1 MGRYQTMVMQN
12 PKYFSTFVHSLW
24 ISITMFLR
32 ALNHFTSSHNCEYC
46 FITAAEKDDGQISD
60 NGAAGSLWISISMNI
75 DEHKSKST
83 FQDTIRVL
91 FRNQVTL
98 VHETVVCSRAILCG
112 YVFSHIR
119 TSLIL
124 ELLVSIRVNTYWIVL
139 VFDTSSRQ
147 HYVPNIVCTR
157 TDMHK
162 TVTTVTRFKPA
173 VYWPTS
179 SHKRQ

>member
-1 MGRYQTMVMQN
+1 M
-12 PKYFSTFVHSLW
+12 LA
-24 ISITMFLR
+24 SI
-32 ALNHFTSSHNCEYC
+32 NQS
-46 FITAAEKDDGQISD
+46 Q
-60 NGAAGSLWISISMNI
+60 
-75 DEHKSKST
+75 
-83 FQDTIRVL
+83 L
-91 FRNQVTL
+91 FRIRLECCFEIKLLWCMKQSSVQ
-98 VHETVVCSRAILCG
+98 EQFCVVM
-112 YVFSHIR
+112 FSHIR

-139 VFDTSSRQ
+139 DFDTSSRQ